1 MSDFFIKTTQAE
13 ESLTHE
19 KSHKEQYDSRETVD
33 NFQSTEDVPID
44 DIDVFFDDI
53 SEDEIKDLSV
63 PDGINLDDHV
73 KLYLKE
79 IGKIQLLSAEEEA
92 KLAKEISEGKKAY
105 GLLINTD
112 LDTERKKN
120 LEATYKRGEEA
131 KRCLSEANLRL
142 VVSIAK
148 RYVGK
153 GMALLDL
160 IQEGNLGLM
169 KAVERFDYNKGFRF
183 STYATWWI
191 RQSISRAI
199 ADQAR
204 TIRIPVH
211 MLEIINK
218 FNKAYRELLQEL
230 GREPLPEE
238 IGNKMGITVDR
249 VYEIMEITYDTI
261 SLETPV
267 GDEGDTSLVDFVLD
281 SDSLDPV
288 DAALFVILREQIQK
302 VLATLDD
309 KEKEIIELRFG
320 LTDGEFKT
328 LEEVAMKFGIS
339 RERVRQ
345 IEAKALRKLR
355 HPSRSKMLKEFEK

>member
-1 MSDFFIKTTQAE
+1 MSEFFIKTAQVE
-13 ESLTHE
+13 DSLIHE
-19 KSHKEQYDSRETVD
+19 KSYTEQNDSQNTLD
-33 NFQSTEDVPID
+33 NFQSAEDASID
-44 DIDVFFDDI
+44 DIDVFVDDI
-53 SEDEIKDLSV
+53 SEDEIQNFSV

-79 IGKIQLLSAEEEA
+79 IGEIQLLTAEEEA
-92 KLAKEISEGKKAY
+92 KLAQEIAEGKKAY
-105 GLLINTD
+105 NLLTNTD
-112 LDTERKKN
+112 LDIECKKI
-120 LEATYKRGEEA
+120 LEDTYNRGKEA
-131 KRCLSEANLRL
+131 KRRLSVANLRL

-148 RYVGK
+148 RYIGK
-153 GMALLDL
+153 GMAFLDL

-211 MLEIINK
+211 MVELINK
-218 FNKAYRELLQEL
+218 FNKVSRELLQEY
-230 GREPLPEE
+230 GRDPLPEE
-238 IGNKMGITVDR
+238 IGNEMGISLDR
-249 VYEIMEITYDTI
+249 VYEIMDIIHDTI

-267 GDEGDTSLVDFVLD
+267 GDEGDSTLVDFLLD

-288 DAALFVILREQIQK
+288 DAASVVILKEEIQK
-302 VLATLDD
+302 VLDTLDD
-309 KEKEIIELRFG
+309 REKKIIELRFG

-328 LEEVAMKFGIS
+328 LEEVGLQFGIT

-355 HPSRSKMLKEFEK
+355 HPSRSKKLKEFEK